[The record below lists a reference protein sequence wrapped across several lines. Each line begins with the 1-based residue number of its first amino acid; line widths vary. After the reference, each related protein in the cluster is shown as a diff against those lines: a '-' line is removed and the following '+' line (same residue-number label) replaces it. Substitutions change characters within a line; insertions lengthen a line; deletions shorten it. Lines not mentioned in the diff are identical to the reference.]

1 MPSTRSLRSHA
12 TPRSSLDGQDANMST
27 RSGRLTRGAAA
38 ATIDPAPSVTVSRSS
53 PGSSPGAKSIHLT
66 VKMSSSKLR
75 QVTNSRSSR
84 ATASAS
90 TRHNIFTEDP
100 VVHGKRSSRSN
111 RNLKEISE
119 DEEDDDL
126 DEEDDEDVEEADDSE
141 DAAGEEE
148 ELDADGD
155 LDMDDDETPQ
165 PAVSRRNNRQQQAL
179 ATTKSKPLKPV
190 EQKEME
196 VEDEDDENEELSELD
211 SDAEG
216 EPEDTMLQDE
226 EMGEV
231 GEEEDEVDEEE
242 EVIEEEE
249 EDDGLGSDDDSALDL
264 TKLTKRQRGS
274 LGTDFLQLPMEPQV
288 KKHLTAE
295 EHAMRRAEMARR
307 RKNLSEKRN
316 EEEKMDTINR
326 LLKKQAPKR
335 RGRVP
340 VGELGGESTPDVA
353 VEAERADATYIR
365 WISTSEGCKVAIP
378 AEMLG
383 KPASRP
389 FGGLSGVVAPGSKL
403 IEEV

>member
-1 MPSTRSLRSHA
+1 MPSTRALRSHA
-12 TPRSSLDGQDANMST
+12 GQDANTPT
-27 RSGRLTRGAAA
+27 RTGRLTRGA
-38 ATIDPAPSVTVSRSS
+38 DPAPSVTVSRSAPTS
-53 PGSSPGAKSIHLT
+53 PPGSRSIRLT

-75 QVTNSRSSR
+75 QVANSRNSR
-84 ATASAS
+84 AATSA
-90 TRHNIFTEDP
+90 RHNIFTEDP
-100 VVHGKRSSRSN
+100 VVHGKRSSRN
-111 RNLKEISE
+111 NKNLKEISE
-119 DEEDDDL
+119 DDDDDDDDDL
-126 DEEDDEDVEEADDSE
+126 DEEDDDDDDEEEEEEEIGDSE
-141 DAAGEEE
+141 EDE

-155 LDMDDDETPQ
+155 LDMDDETPR
-165 PAVSRRNNRQQQAL
+165 PAMSRRNAARQPAA
-179 ATTKSKPLKPV
+179 ATSKSKPLKSV

-196 VEDEDDENEELSELD
+196 LADNDDELSEIE
-211 SDAEG
+211 SDADA
-216 EPEDTMLQDE
+216 EPDDTMLQDE
-226 EMGEV
+226 EMVEAGEEE
-231 GEEEDEVDEEE
+231 EEEDEEVGVEEE
-242 EVIEEEE
+242 EDN
-249 EDDGLGSDDDSALDL
+249 DDGLGSDDDSALDL

-340 VGELGGESTPDVA
+340 VAELGGEGTPDVA
-353 VEAERADATYIR
+353 AEFEKPDETVIR
-365 WISTSEGCKVAIP
+365 WISNRDGCKVAVP

-383 KPASRP
+383 APVSRP
-389 FGGLSGVVAPGSKL
+389 FGSFTGIGSSRRKL

>member
-75 QVTNSRSSR
+75 QVTNSRNSR

-196 VEDEDDENEELSELD
+196 LEDEDDENEELSELD

-226 EMGEV
+226 EMGEA

-242 EVIEEEE
+242 EVIEEDE

-340 VGELGGESTPDVA
+340 VGELGGEATPDVA
-353 VEAERADATYIR
+353 VEPERADATYIR

-378 AEMLG
+378 AEILG

>member
-90 TRHNIFTEDP
+90 ARHNIFTDDP

-126 DEEDDEDVEEADDSE
+126 DEQDDEDVEEADDSE

-196 VEDEDDENEELSELD
+196 LEDEDDENEELSELD

-226 EMGEV
+226 EMGEA
-231 GEEEDEVDEEE
+231 GEEEEEVDEED

-274 LGTDFLQLPMEPQV
+274 LGTDFLQLPMGR
-288 KKHLTAE
+288 KS
-295 EHAMRRAEMARR
+295 RR
-307 RKNLSEKRN
+307 N
-316 EEEKMDTINR
+316 
-326 LLKKQAPKR
+326 
-335 RGRVP
+335 
-340 VGELGGESTPDVA
+340 
-353 VEAERADATYIR
+353 
-365 WISTSEGCKVAIP
+365 TSNKI
-378 AEMLG
+378 
-383 KPASRP
+383 
-389 FGGLSGVVAPGSKL
+389 L
-403 IEEV
+403 ILFT